1 MKITQSL
8 IAFNLVGLSCAYS
21 LAQAETVA
29 INQNGSLVEMCAS
42 AEKMVS
48 HDSAMM
54 NVDYS
59 AQERDKVQAADKVNR
74 TMSQALQLIK
84 KYNSVTVENQYY
96 NTNQES
102 DKNDKLKN
110 RWNVQQSFSL
120 TGKNLDEM
128 SALAAQLQ
136 SMGVNVSNMQTFLTP
151 EGRRLAE
158 QELSDEAFSDVKAR
172 IATVA
177 KAFDQPVSAWRI
189 AHMDIL
195 PNNPC
200 NTYRERQ
207 YDYPA
212 SGKGVILFGTV
223 EVAKPEVVQGR
234 EQMRVN
240 FYIAVRAK

>member
-8 IAFNLVGLSCAYS
+8 IALSLIGLSCAYS

-84 KYNSVTVENQYY
+84 KYHSVTVENQYY
-96 NTNQES
+96 NTHQER
-102 DKNDKLKN
+102 DNDGQLKN

-120 TGKNLDEM
+120 TGKSLDEM

-136 SMGVNVSNMQTFLTP
+136 SMGVNVSSMSTFLTP
-151 EGRRLAE
+151 EGRRSAE
-158 QELSDEAFSDVKAR
+158 QKLHDEAFTDVKAR

-177 KAFDQPVSAWRI
+177 KAFGQPVSAWRI
-189 AHMDIL
+189 AHMNIM

-200 NTYRERQ
+200 SGYGGRQ
-207 YDYPA
+207 YTVAA
-212 SGKGVILFGTV
+212 SASMRMKEQDMVS
-223 EVAKPEVVQGR
+223 EPEIVQGR
-234 EQMRVN
+234 EQMQVN